1 MRPEFGTTSWS
12 QVLTARDGSDTESS
26 QALEALCERYWYPL
40 YAYIRRQGNTA
51 DQARDLTQGFFVHL
65 LEKDTLQRADP
76 GAGRFRSFLLGSV
89 RNFLSHDRERSSAL
103 KRGGPATTLS
113 LDKELAERRYGR
125 EPAGQLTPEEIFE
138 RRWALTVVEQAMRQ
152 LRAEY
157 SQDEDRRR
165 FARLQ
170 PYLVGEEPHIP
181 YRAVAEELGMT
192 EGAVKAAVR
201 RARQRFGDLLRQEI
215 GQTLAD
221 PGDVDDELRHLLL
234 VIRPFH
240 GKSE

>member
-1 MRPEFGTTSWS
+1 M
-12 QVLTARDGSDTESS
+12 
-26 QALEALCERYWYPL
+26 
-40 YAYIRRQGNTA
+40 
-51 DQARDLTQGFFVHL
+51 
-65 LEKDTLQRADP
+65 
-76 GAGRFRSFLLGSV
+76 
-89 RNFLSHDRERSSAL
+89 
-103 KRGGPATTLS
+103 
-113 LDKELAERRYGR
+113 
-125 EPAGQLTPEEIFE
+125 
-138 RRWALTVVEQAMRQ
+138 TVVEQAMKQ
-152 LRAEY
+152 LRSEY
-157 SQDEDRRR
+157 PQGDDRRR

-215 GQTLAD
+215 AETLAD
-221 PGDVDDELRHLLL
+221 PDDVDDELRHLLL